1 MPPDP
6 LNDTSARRK
15 EAARHGPSP
24 QAAGAAGS
32 ACRRDQTGGPS
43 PRLDPLR
50 LCARRSSPSPGR
62 AELVPRPGRLDGIRV
77 PPFSRLCGDIR
88 GGLGQPNVA
97 SRSWSAMPD
106 SPTAMRSANGS
117 SAAST
122 RRSAPFRDG
131 FADWGATPA
140 GGGDG
145 RVKTRTAPRPNRA
158 PVPLGSLPTTPQA
171 APAPRPT
178 VRRSRKTLPRQ
189 RMNRPGGAH
198 HRSAKMCID
207 LHCLLHTSGT
217 APEIRTPPDSSP
229 RQPIRNPCFDK
240 GDGALQS
247 GL

>member
-1 MPPDP
+1 MAHLPKPQEPQDRRAGGIRPADLP
-6 LNDTSARRK
+6 LASTRS
-15 EAARHGPSP
+15 
-24 QAAGAAGS
+24 GS
-32 ACRRDQTGGPS
+32 APAGP
-43 PRLDPLR
+43 PRLPF
-50 LCARRSSPSPGR
+50 
-62 AELVPRPGRLDGIRV
+62 LDQDVWTGSV
-77 PPFSRLCGDIR
+77 PPFSCLCGDIR
-88 GGLGQPNVA
+88 GGLGQPNGA

-106 SPTAMRSANGS
+106 SPIAMRSANGS

-217 APEIRTPPDSSP
+217 APDIRTPPDSSP